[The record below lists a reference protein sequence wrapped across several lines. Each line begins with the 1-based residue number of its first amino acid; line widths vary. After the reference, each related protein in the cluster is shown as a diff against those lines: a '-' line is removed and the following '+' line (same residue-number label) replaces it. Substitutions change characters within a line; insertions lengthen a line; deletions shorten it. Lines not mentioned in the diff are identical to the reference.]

1 MRYRKVRLITDEIPK
16 GGAHYRWDT
25 ERRGS
30 LQMRYRKARLITD
43 EIPKGSAHYRWD
55 TERCGSFQIRYRKAW
70 LITDEIPKGVA
81 HYRWDTERRGSFQM
95 RYRKARLITDEIPK
109 GTAHYRWQCSVHWT
123 WRGSLVTTSTDTHQ
137 FEVKIGCLLKRITFW
152 SGDAYAVH
160 LWNENR
166 LGKKLTTYSSI

>member
-1 MRYRKVRLITDEIPK
+1 MTWLKETAWLIRDSIVHHR
-16 GGAHYRWDT
+16 G
-25 ERRGS
+25 GS
-30 LQMRYRKARLITD
+30 LNMEWRI
-43 EIPKGSAHYRWD
+43 EIAWLTWDGVASQRWLGTFD
-55 TERCGSFQIRYRKAW
+55 TAW
-70 LITDEIPKGVA
+70 LITDEIPKVSA
-81 HYRWDTERRGSFQM
+81 HYRWDTKRCGSLQM
-95 RYRKARLITDEIPK
+95 RYWKARLITDEIPK
-109 GTAHYRWQCSVHWT
+109 GTAHYKWQCSVHWT